1 MSVGAELPIAEL
13 QKLVAVIAT
22 GRGIQVTPTL
32 EIRPVLGTRPS
43 SHLGALGTAGAAY
56 SRPDKCRFVIAEPA
70 IAALSPASIRWLI
83 AHELTHFQ
91 IRRLP
96 VLRGCLAV
104 GVPLCA
110 AVGILSRSLL
120 LLVIAV
126 ALVFIAAIVVRA
138 RLIRREEL
146 ECDRCATVDAG
157 SAAGIA
163 VLRWIDDQMPPTRLP
178 RWSQRVFGGYPQIPI
193 RISALTV
200 EGRNSLPSASERGRM
215 GEGGHCDERGT
226 HR

>member
-1 MSVGAELPIAEL
+1 MSVEAELPIAEL

-22 GRGIQVTPTL
+22 SRGLQVTPTL

-43 SHLGALGTAGAAY
+43 SHTGALGTAGAAY
-56 SRPDKCRFVIAEPA
+56 SRPDKCKFVIAKPT

-96 VLRGCLAV
+96 ILRICLAI

-110 AVGILSRSLL
+110 AVGLLSRSLL
-120 LLVIAV
+120 LLIITI
-126 ALVFIAAIVVRA
+126 ALVFIAAIAVRA

-146 ECDRCATVDAG
+146 ECDQRATVDAG
-157 SAAGIA
+157 PAAGIA
-163 VLRWIDDQMPPTRLP
+163 MLRWIDDQMPPTRLP
-178 RWSQRVFGGYPQIPI
+178 LWSQRVFGGYPQIPI

-200 EGRNSLPSASERGRM
+200 EGPNSLPSASETERM
-215 GEGGHCDERGT
+215 GEGGHRDERGT